1 MTDQEIFALL
11 RPHIMRVTGVPE
23 LILYAQNQNAP
34 KDPYGSLQVRS
45 AIDERGQAITHKT
58 YIKAEERF
66 EIDVRPQMALTCVA
80 EFFRGDAKLYAQRL
94 LQMGKREDVIWPLFR
109 EGISIRNVGAVM
121 DLTALQASNF
131 EQRARVEIHL
141 WLEGSSKYEI
151 NAITGVQTEYQNE
164 AGDIVQ
170 AKFIGAVFNQP

>member
-1 MTDQEIFALL
+1 MTDQELFALF

-23 LILYAQNQNAP
+23 FILYAQNQNAP
-34 KDPYGSLQVRS
+34 KGEYGSLQVRS
-45 AIDERGQAITHKT
+45 AIDERGQAIIHKK
-58 YIKAEERF
+58 YIESEEKF
-66 EIDVRPQMALTCVA
+66 EMDVRPQMALTCVA
-80 EFFRGDAKLYAQRL
+80 EFFRGNAKLYAQRL
-94 LQMGKREDVIWPLFR
+94 LQMGKREDVIWPLFK
-109 EGISIRNVGAVM
+109 EGISIRNVGNVM

-164 AGDIVQ
+164 SGDILQ
-170 AKFIGAVFNQP
+170 AKFIGTRFE